1 MNSFYT
7 CPYEWYLHYIECN
20 PSLGGF
26 FGAYG
31 SFMHKILEMYERD
44 ELDIFSAPQ
53 YYEENFN
60 DAIPWDAPPNQYVDI
75 RQSYYDK
82 GLEYLEN
89 IDLILDEYEVLGI
102 EQEVR
107 FKIGDYD
114 AVGYIDLLL
123 KDKSDGNIII
133 LDHKSA
139 ALKFKKNGEIS
150 KKDAQHFLDF
160 QRQLYLYSKPV
171 IEQYGKVDW
180 LVWNMFRQR
189 DYIKVPWTEDGYN
202 EALNW
207 AENTIHRIEAEEEW
221 SANPDYYYCHNLC
234 GQRNICEYGEGMR
247 EVMEDNTSY

>member
-31 SFMHKILEMYERD
+31 SFMHKILEMYERG

-189 DYIKVPWTEDGYN
+189 EYIKVPWTEDGYN

>member
-31 SFMHKILEMYERD
+31 SFMHKILEMYERG

-150 KKDAQHFLDF
+150 KKDARHFLDF

-247 EVMEDNTSY
+247 EVIL

>member
-31 SFMHKILEMYERD
+31 SFMHKILEMYERG

-171 IEQYGKVDW
+171 IEQHGKVDW

>member
-1 MNSFYT
+1 M
-7 CPYEWYLHYIECN
+7 
-20 PSLGGF
+20 
-26 FGAYG
+26 
-31 SFMHKILEMYERD
+31 
-44 ELDIFSAPQ
+44 
-53 YYEENFN
+53 
-60 DAIPWDAPPNQYVDI
+60 
-75 RQSYYDK
+75 
-82 GLEYLEN
+82 
-89 IDLILDEYEVLGI
+89 LGI

-160 QRQLYLYSKPV
+160 QRHLYLYSKPV